1 MTASEVSQRSRFS
14 VGSSDQQGLDGVA
27 SAAESVGAVRTEKRG
42 RYRWVVCALL
52 FSAATVNYVDRQVIG
67 VLKPVLE
74 HDLGYTEIDYG
85 NIVTAFQGAYAIG
98 MLVMGRLMDRLGTRR
113 GFSIAVLFW
122 SLAAAAH
129 ALAMTVMGFSMAR
142 FALGIGEAG
151 MFPGALKT
159 IGEWFPKRERAL
171 ATGIFNSGAN
181 IGAIICPLVVP
192 WLAYHFGWRSA
203 FLATG
208 ALGGIWVVVWLA
220 VYVPLA
226 ENRHV
231 KPSERAYIEQGLEA
245 PGARMAWR
253 ALLQHRQTWA
263 FAIAKFLTDPFWW
276 LYLFWIPDFLHKRHG
291 LNLLQLGAP
300 LVVIYLLSDFGSVA
314 GGWLSSRMIA
324 RGISVNRARKTTLL
338 VCALCVT
345 PILFASRVE
354 SLWQAVLLI
363 GLATA
368 AHQGFSANLFTLSTD
383 LFPAPA
389 VGSAVGIG
397 GMAGALGGMLIA
409 QVAGRILSLTG
420 SYSALFA
427 CAAFAYLGALAVLQI
442 LAPRLEAARFETPP
456 QKE

>member
-1 MTASEVSQRSRFS
+1 VT
-14 VGSSDQQGLDGVA
+14 
-27 SAAESVGAVRTEKRG
+27 TRG
-42 RYRWVVCALL
+42 RYRWFVCALL
-52 FSAATVNYVDRQVIG
+52 FTAATVNYVDRQVIG
-67 VLKPVLE
+67 VLKPVLQ

-129 ALAMTVMGFSMAR
+129 ALAATVTGFSIAR

-159 IGEWFPKRERAL
+159 IAEWFPKRERAL
-171 ATGIFNSGAN
+171 ATGIFNSGTN
-181 IGAIICPLVVP
+181 IGAIVCPLVVP
-192 WLAYHFGWRSA
+192 WLAFHFGWRAA

-208 ALGGIWVVVWLA
+208 ALGGVWVLVWSLL
-220 VYVPLA
+220 YVPLA
-226 ENRHV
+226 QNERV
-231 KPSERAYIEQGLEA
+231 TPGERAYIEQGREQ
-245 PGARMAWR
+245 PGPRMAWSE
-253 ALLQHRQTWA
+253 LLPHRQTWA
-263 FAIAKFLTDPFWW
+263 FALAKFLTDPFWW
-276 LYLFWIPDFLHKRHG
+276 LYLFWIPDFLHKKHG

-300 LVVIYLLSDFGSVA
+300 LVVIYLLSDVGSVA
-314 GGWLSSRMIA
+314 GGWLSSSMIA
-324 RGISVNRARKTTLL
+324 RGASTNRARKTALL

-354 SLWQAVLLI
+354 SLWQAVALI

-383 LFPAPA
+383 LFPARA

-409 QVAGRILSLTG
+409 QAAGRILSLTG
-420 SYSALFA
+420 SYASLFA
-427 CAAFAYLGALAVLQI
+427 CAAFAYLGALGLLQ
-442 LAPRLEAARFETPP
+442 LLVPELEPARFELLP
-456 QKE
+456 QRSH